1 MPTLPV
7 HLTDFAKEKP
17 AQVKASFVYERR
29 KAQGRVS
36 QKTNHQSMLGHNI
49 PKYIKLLKNWTRFQ
63 FFFYHINPSSSHENN
78 SRKCENH
85 QF

>member
-7 HLTDFAKEKP
+7 HLTDFSKEKP

-36 QKTNHQSMLGHNI
+36 QKTI
-49 PKYIKLLKNWTRFQ
+49 
-63 FFFYHINPSSSHENN
+63 INQYLAV
-78 SRKCENH
+78 RA
-85 QF
+85 